1 MNHLKGKRVLITAG
15 PTKEP
20 LDPVR
25 YITNHSSGKQGYAI
39 AQAFAAQDAEVVLI
53 SGEVTI
59 DAPKNVQLIQ
69 VQTADEMLNAC
80 VASLPA
86 DIAIF
91 AAAVCD
97 WKPKNVHTE
106 KMKKSTGQDSLV
118 IEFEK
123 NPDILQYIATH
134 KKRPTYI
141 VGFAAET
148 ENHIENARIKLANK
162 QCDAIIVNDVSLGT
176 STFGGDAN
184 HLQLILKDKSDIIE
198 LGSGSKASLADKLV
212 MFINEH
218 IFSQ

>member
-1 MNHLKGKRVLITAG
+1 MIDFAGMRVLITAG

-25 YITNHSSGKQGYAI
+25 FISNYSSGKQGYAI
-39 AQAFAAQDAEVVLI
+39 AKAFADCGANVVLI
-53 SGEVTI
+53 SGEVSITPPENI
-59 DAPKNVQLIQ
+59 HFVQ
-69 VQTADEMLNAC
+69 VRTADEMLTAC
-80 VASLPA
+80 LASLPA
-86 DIAIF
+86 EVAVF
-91 AAAVCD
+91 TAAVCD

-123 NPDILQYIATH
+123 NPDILRYIATH
-134 KKRPTYI
+134 NKRPAFI

-148 ENHIENARIKLANK
+148 ENHIENAKVKLANK
-162 QCDAIIVNDVSLGT
+162 KCDAIIVNDVSLGT

-184 HLQLILKDKSDIIE
+184 HLQLLLKDKSDIIE
-198 LGSGSKASLADKLV
+198 LGSGSKSSLANKLV
-212 MFINEH
+212 QFINQH

>member
-1 MNHLKGKRVLITAG
+1 
-15 PTKEP
+15 
-20 LDPVR
+20 
-25 YITNHSSGKQGYAI
+25 
-39 AQAFAAQDAEVVLI
+39 
-53 SGEVTI
+53 
-59 DAPKNVQLIQ
+59 
-69 VQTADEMLNAC
+69 
-80 VASLPA
+80 
-86 DIAIF
+86 
-91 AAAVCD
+91 
-97 WKPKNVHTE
+97 
-106 KMKKSTGQDSLV
+106 MKKSTGQDSLV